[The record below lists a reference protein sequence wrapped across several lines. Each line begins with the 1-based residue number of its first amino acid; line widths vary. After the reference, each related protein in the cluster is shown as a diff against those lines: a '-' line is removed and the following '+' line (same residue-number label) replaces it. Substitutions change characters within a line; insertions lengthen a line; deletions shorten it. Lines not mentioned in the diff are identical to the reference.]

1 MSVFSLKVLELF
13 HIFLIPLHEIVP
25 LLLSF
30 FAKSFSLLLNVPAD
44 SELIV
49 DTIRLTLGDGLLK
62 HSVDVVVSLFEAL
75 DSGNVVGAD
84 DVSDSHAVDLDA
96 VSHSVEQVL
105 SAGLVG
111 LLSVSREL
119 VQSLLVLGDDPTES
133 FSNAAEELPTLSVNR
148 LLSFIDLFGSN
159 EVDGD

>member
-1 MSVFSLKVLELF
+1 M
-13 HIFLIPLHEIVP
+13 
-25 LLLSF
+25 
-30 FAKSFSLLLNVPAD
+30 
-44 SELIV
+44 
-49 DTIRLTLGDGLLK
+49 K